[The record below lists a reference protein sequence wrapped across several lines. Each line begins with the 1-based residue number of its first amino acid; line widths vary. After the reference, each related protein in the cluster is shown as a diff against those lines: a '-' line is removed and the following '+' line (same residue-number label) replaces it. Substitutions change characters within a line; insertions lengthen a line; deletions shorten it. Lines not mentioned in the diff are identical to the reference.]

1 MSSKKTAKQV
11 DQALLNTPK
20 QLFRFDKAGVICG
33 ELVKEDGQKKYIKNA
48 LKIHYWEGALD
59 TFALAVLGTK
69 KIDSCRISETVPMVL
84 IDENA
89 VEQHDMSP
97 KSIEVFYTATPTRF

>member
-1 MSSKKTAKQV
+1 MSTNKPTVTPKPE
-11 DQALLNTPK
+11 LLERPK
-20 QLFRFDKAGVICG
+20 QLFRFNMAGVICG
-33 ELVKEDGQKKYIKNA
+33 ELIKEDGNKKYIKDA

-69 KIDSCRISETVPMVL
+69 KIDDCRISETVPLVL
-84 IDENA
+84 IDEAA

-97 KSIEVFYTATPTRF
+97 KAIEVFYNATPTRF

>member
-1 MSSKKTAKQV
+1 MA
-11 DQALLNTPK
+11 NK
-20 QLFRFDKAGVICG
+20 QLFRFNMAGVICG
-33 ELVKEDGQKKYIKNA
+33 ELVKEEGTKKWIKDA

-69 KIDSCRISETVPMVL
+69 KIEQCRISETVPMVL
-84 IDENA
+84 IDEVA

-97 KSIEVFYTATPTRF
+97 KAEQIFYSAKPTRF